1 MLNFCRAVVYCIYY
15 IATRGTN
22 AMSQQ
27 RPVQNEILADDC
39 ALLFVPFQ
47 ISTITGEK
55 KRIYIQNEIAP
66 GGRVCL
72 CPLLFPSLVRR
83 DTMRPAC
90 LFDLSQPIIN
100 Q

>member
-1 MLNFCRAVVYCIYY
+1 
-15 IATRGTN
+15 
-22 AMSQQ
+22 MSQQ

-55 KRIYIQNEIAP
+55 NEFTKRDCARRSRLP
-66 GGRVCL
+66 VR
-72 CPLLFPSLVRR
+72 PLLFPSLVRR